1 MLDENN
7 HLVKKFRMAHDRFR
21 DDNIVDLKIV
31 MKVSRAT
38 SGRENHLMPSNEI
51 AVIMVGD
58 DDPKCEDRDIVV
70 SSKSE
75 GLKRI
80 TMLHPLMMALQY
92 PLLFPCG
99 EDGFH
104 KELKSNVTLDSC
116 KKNVKRSR

>member
-58 DDPKCEDRDIVV
+58 DDLKCEDRDIVV
-70 SSKSE
+70 SSKSD

-80 TMLHPLMMALQY
+80 TTLHPLMMALQY
-92 PLLFPCG
+92 PLLFPRG

-104 KELKSNVTLDSC
+104 KELKYIVTPDSR
-116 KKNVKRSR
+116 KKT